1 LFTDNCTFEG
11 TARVYRSPDEFVAG
25 TRERLADATT
35 IHHGHMPEIVITEP
49 TKAKGVWAMFDLVE
63 FDDVLDHGHGV
74 SRGYTGFG
82 HYEEEYAKGDDGAWR
97 ISALRLTRL
106 RVKLIDDPPMRDFD
120 RAWLSGRGRDWL

>member
-1 LFTDNCTFEG
+1 
-11 TARVYRSPDEFVAG
+11 
-25 TRERLADATT
+25 
-35 IHHGHMPEIVITEP
+35 MPEIVITEP